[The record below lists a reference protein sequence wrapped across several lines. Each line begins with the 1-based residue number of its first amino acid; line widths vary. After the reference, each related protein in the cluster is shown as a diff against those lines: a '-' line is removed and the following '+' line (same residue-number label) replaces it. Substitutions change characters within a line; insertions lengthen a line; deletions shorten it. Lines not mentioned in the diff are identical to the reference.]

1 MNEEKTCC
9 SFQTTSGNASFLF
22 PFANLLFLFQNTSD
36 MVQRKRFLL
45 MVCTLKGSAR
55 VHAGLDTR
63 FFSFSGPLEHMGIV
77 KICPPF
83 NSGRYI
89 NPFSIRAVDYVYH
102 IGLSPN

>member
-1 MNEEKTCC
+1 MREKHVAH
-9 SFQTTSGNASFLF
+9 FKPLAEMQVFFF